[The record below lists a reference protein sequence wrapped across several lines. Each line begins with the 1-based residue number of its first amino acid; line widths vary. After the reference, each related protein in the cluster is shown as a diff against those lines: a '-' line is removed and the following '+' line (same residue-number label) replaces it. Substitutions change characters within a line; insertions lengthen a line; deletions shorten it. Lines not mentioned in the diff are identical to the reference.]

1 MESQFDEGKNT
12 RDLGVQF
19 EPQSFLMDYTLSHWV
34 EICLLATLVG
44 VGGGLGAIVFRKMI
58 YFFHWLFFYWLF
70 PKISMLNIFGF
81 HFGIILMPIL
91 GGLIIGPIIFKLCRE
106 TKGHG
111 VPEIMESVHLRDGV
125 VRKRVSIIKIIVSSI
140 TLGSGGSAG
149 REGPIA
155 QIGGAIGSALAQFFK
170 LDTEKCRL
178 LACCGTAAGIAGT
191 FNAPIGGAFFGIEI
205 VMRRLSFKY
214 IIPALVASTIGA
226 LTVSL
231 IVGTRPAFQT
241 TLSGLEFKPL
251 QLATFAGLGIVFGLF
266 SYLWVRFFYLIETL
280 FDQLHKIPDIFKPAL
295 GMSVAGITSAVF
307 ACHYTINTGKAY
319 EPMCYGIMGVGYG
332 GMDMALMGEFSITML
347 LLLIISK
354 IVATSFT
361 IGSGGSGGIFAP
373 SLYIG
378 TLLGLAF
385 GYTIHAIAPSM
396 DPFGSPLAYGVGG
409 MAALFAGAARAPLT
423 TMFQIP
429 EMTHSFALF
438 PPLAL
443 ICGISYIIASLLLK
457 GSSIYTI
464 KLERRGV
471 PRIIS
476 EV

>member
-1 MESQFDEGKNT
+1 MQSQFNESKNI
-12 RDLGVQF
+12 RDLGKQS
-19 EPQSFLMDYTLSHWV
+19 EPEGLLIDYTTTHWV
-34 EICLLATLVG
+34 EICMLAAFVG

-58 YFFHWLFFYWLF
+58 DVFHWLFFYWLF
-70 PKISMLNIFGF
+70 PRTSMLNIHGL
-81 HFGIILMPIL
+81 HFGLILMPIL
-91 GGLIIGPIIFKLCRE
+91 GGLIIGPLIFKLSRE

-111 VPEIMESVHLRDGV
+111 VPEIMESVHLRDGI
-125 VRKRVSIIKIIVSSI
+125 VRKRVAIIKILVSSI

-170 LDTEKCRL
+170 LDKERCKL

-191 FNAPIGGAFFGIEI
+191 FNAPIGGAFFGVEI

-251 QLATFAGLGIVFGLF
+251 QLATFAGLGIIFGVF
-266 SYLWVRFFYLIETL
+266 SYLWVKFFYVVEIL
-280 FDQLHKIPDIFKPAL
+280 FDKLQKIPDILKPAI
-295 GMSVAGITSAVF
+295 GMSVAGIASAIF
-307 ACHYTINTGKAY
+307 ACHYTVNTGSNY

-332 GMDMALMGEFSITML
+332 GMDLALMGEFSIMML
-347 LLLIISK
+347 LLLIVSK

-385 GYTIHAIAPSM
+385 GYIIQAVAPSM
-396 DPFGSPLAYGVGG
+396 DPLGSPLAYGVGG

-471 PRIIS
+471 PPIKS